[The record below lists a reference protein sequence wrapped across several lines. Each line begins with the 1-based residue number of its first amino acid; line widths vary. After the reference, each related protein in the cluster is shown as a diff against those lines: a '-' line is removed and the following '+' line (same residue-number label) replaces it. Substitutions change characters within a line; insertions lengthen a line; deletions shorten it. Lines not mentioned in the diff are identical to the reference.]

1 MQHRI
6 FAVDDHPVMLDACLS
21 VIGLEPDL
29 APCGSA
35 TSGAEAL
42 GMITALGSDCDL
54 VVADYRMPGMS
65 GAELVRHLRAV
76 RPTLPVIVV
85 SAHEDD
91 VFAREA
97 MDAGAAAFL
106 PKRDL
111 VETLVP
117 TIRAVLDRL
126 RRSVP

>member
-6 FAVDDHPVMLDACLS
+6 FAVDDHPVKLNAYLA
-21 VIGLEPDL
+21 VIGLETDFET
-29 APCGSA
+29 CGSA

-42 GMITALGSDCDL
+42 SLLADLGSDCDL
-54 VVADYRMPGMS
+54 VVTDYRMPGMS
-65 GAELVRHLRAV
+65 GADLTRHLRAE

-91 VFAREA
+91 VFVREA

-106 PKRDL
+106 RKRDL

-117 TIRAVLDRL
+117 TIRAVLDGL